1 MGLHQEIKADGDVP
15 FFLAELRK
23 LTFAAIYSAD
33 KDVATFLGRPPRISH
48 HYCNPQLP
56 LDLEFH
62 QVVAELS
69 DLRLL
74 SNKFDEKGWNWDG
87 VLSWATFARARL
99 LMSFIREDVLELSL
113 GFSVTDLQQ
122 RSGLVRTLRTPK
134 D

>member
-1 MGLHQEIKADGDVP
+1 MGLHQDIKADGDVP

-48 HYCNPQLP
+48 RYCNLQLP

-62 QVVAELS
+62 QVVAERG